1 MSTYLFKQTIIE
13 TALLTTTE
21 PLSIKQLQ
29 TLFTNPLTP
38 TETHELLVAIQQD
51 WQHKGLELV
60 ELQYGWRF
68 KARQVFMPYLANLSP
83 KRPKKHSKAVMET
96 LAIIA
101 YKQPVTRGDIEAI
114 RGVSVAS
121 HTLQTLLEKGWVT
134 AVGHKEVPG
143 RPALFA
149 TTAQFLEELT
159 LKSLSELPNL
169 NEPTP

>member
-1 MSTYLFKQTIIE
+1 MNDFTFQKTVIE

-21 PLSIKQLQ
+21 PLNLKALQ
-29 TLFTNPLTP
+29 TIFSDSLPKALLL
-38 TETHELLVAIQQD
+38 ELIASLQQD

-60 ELQYGWRF
+60 ELQQGWRF
-68 KARQVFMPYLANLSP
+68 KVRPTFMPYLANLSP
-83 KRPKKHSKAVMET
+83 ERPKKYSKAIMET

-121 HTLQTLLEKGWVT
+121 HTLQTLLERGWIA
-134 AVGHKEVPG
+134 AVGRKEVPG
-143 RPALFA
+143 RPTLFA
-149 TTAQFLEELT
+149 TTAQFLEDLT
-159 LKSLSELPNL
+159 LKNLSELPNL

>member
-1 MSTYLFKQTIIE
+1 MNDFTFQKTVIE

-21 PLSIKQLQ
+21 RLNLKALQ
-29 TLFTNPLTP
+29 TLFSDSLPKALLL
-38 TETHELLVAIQQD
+38 ELIASLQQD

-60 ELQYGWRF
+60 ELQQGWRF
-68 KARQVFMPYLANLSP
+68 RARPTFMPYLANLSP
-83 KRPKKHSKAVMET
+83 ERPKKYSKAIMET

-121 HTLQTLLEKGWVT
+121 HTLQTLLERGWIA
-134 AVGHKEVPG
+134 AVGRKEVPG
-143 RPALFA
+143 RPTLFA
-149 TTAQFLEELT
+149 TTAQFLEDLT
-159 LKSLSELPNL
+159 LKNLSELPNL